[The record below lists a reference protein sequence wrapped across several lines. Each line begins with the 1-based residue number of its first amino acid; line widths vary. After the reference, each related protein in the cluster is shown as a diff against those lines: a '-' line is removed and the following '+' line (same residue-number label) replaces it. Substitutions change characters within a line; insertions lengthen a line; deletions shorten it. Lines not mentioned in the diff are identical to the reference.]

1 MDKSIAIYDGQIAH
15 IYAGMA
21 EKLTKSHEKEILIL
35 KELSG
40 IGFMLQLYIISQN
53 MENVNSNIQLEKH
66 ILATVAYYDIFDY
79 PLTSIEV
86 FSYLIKGKA
95 EDVDAKKYSL
105 GEILESLE
113 KSETLKAEI
122 DVRFG
127 FYFLK
132 GRDEIVGRRLER
144 KKIADQ
150 KWKKVKKIFW
160 LMQITPFLKGIFIS
174 GSLALGNSRKDSDID
189 LIVVAKSGRI
199 WIVRTFITILT
210 SLLFAKRHG
219 NVTKDMIC
227 LNHYITDSSLEIP
240 FESLYNAQSYIH
252 LVNLYRHPKDFEL
265 FRKFQ
270 NENNWIG
277 NYVENYKSSELGSAR
292 SIGRNAFLSLIGA
305 ASSFMLSNIFGNML
319 EKKLSEF
326 QSRKIKNDP
335 LYKKS
340 GGRITIGDDQL
351 EFHPDSHER
360 FVIPEFNLRMEKM
373 GLAEFAN
380 QKDSGLN
387 R

>member
-1 MDKSIAIYDGQIAH
+1 MI
-15 IYAGMA
+15 
-21 EKLTKSHEKEILIL
+21 IL
-35 KELSG
+35 S
-40 IGFMLQLYIISQN
+40 S
-53 MENVNSNIQLEKH
+53 LEKQ
-66 ILATVAYYDIFDY
+66 ILATISYYSIFDY

-86 FSYLIKGKA
+86 FSYLIKSKESG
-95 EDVDAKKYSL
+95 DDKYSL
-105 GEILESLE
+105 GDVLEALE
-113 KSETLKAEI
+113 KSEMLKAKL

-132 GRDEIVGRRLER
+132 GREEIVARRLER
-144 KKIADQ
+144 KKIADR
-150 KWKKVKKIFW
+150 KWKKAKKIFW

-189 LIVVAKSGRI
+189 LIIVAKKGRI
-199 WIVRTFITILT
+199 WTVRTFVTILT

-227 LNHYITDSSLEIP
+227 LNHYVTDGSLKIP

-252 LVNLYRHPKDFEL
+252 LVNLYRHTKDFEL

-292 SIGRNAFLSLIGA
+292 SIRRNTFFSLVSA
-305 ASSFMLSNIFGNML
+305 ASSLILSNVFGDML
-319 EKKLSEF
+319 ERELSVFQGRRIKK
-326 QSRKIKNDP
+326 DP
-335 LYKKS
+335 LYKKT

-373 GLAEFAN
+373 GLAEFAGQN
-380 QKDSGLN
+380 DSGLN